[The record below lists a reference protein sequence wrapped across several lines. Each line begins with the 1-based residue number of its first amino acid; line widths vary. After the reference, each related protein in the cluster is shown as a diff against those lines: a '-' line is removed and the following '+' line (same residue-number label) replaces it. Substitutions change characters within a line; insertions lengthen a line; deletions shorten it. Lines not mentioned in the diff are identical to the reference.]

1 MRKYCDGIMIGLPE
15 DKNSNKALKNAIR
28 LLSSDGLDG
37 AMMLVERE
45 LEIDPESS
53 EAWGAKGDIF
63 YLQGLYRS
71 AVQCSEKSIY
81 LDPKNALAWNT
92 KGNALYKLGRYDE
105 AIECYNRAIEIEPL
119 FVRSWYN
126 KKLAVD
132 IEQKK
137 LRPKV
142 HYLSARESS
151 MKKQHKDR

>member
-1 MRKYCDGIMIGLPE
+1 MMGSPE
-15 DKNSNKALKNAIR
+15 DKNSNVALKNAIR

-45 LEIDPESS
+45 LEINPESW

-71 AVQCSEKSIY
+71 AVQCSEKSIR
-81 LDPKNALAWNT
+81 LNPKNALAWNT
-92 KGNALYKLGRYDE
+92 KGNALYRLGRYEE
-105 AIECYNRAIEIEPL
+105 AIECYNKAIEIEPL

-126 KKLAVD
+126 KKMAVD

-137 LRPKV
+137 LRPRV
-142 HYLSARESS
+142 HYLSARESNM
-151 MKKQHKDR
+151 MKPPKDR

>member
-1 MRKYCDGIMIGLPE
+1 MIGSPE
-15 DKNSNKALKNAIR
+15 DKNSNGALKNAIR

-37 AMMLVERE
+37 ALMLVERE
-45 LEIDPESS
+45 LELNPESS

-71 AVQCSEKSIY
+71 AVQCSEKSICFN
-81 LDPKNALAWNT
+81 PKNALAWNT
-92 KGNALYKLGRYDE
+92 KGNALYKLGRYEE
-105 AIECYNRAIEIEPL
+105 AIECYNKAIEIEPL

-137 LRPKV
+137 LRPRV
-142 HYLSARESS
+142 HYLSARECN
-151 MKKQHKDR
+151 MRKPPKDR